1 MEQVKVGMVSLG
13 CPKNQCDAEL
23 MMAKIRKAGYT
34 LVPEAGLA
42 DVVIINTCGFIQS
55 AKEEAIEEIMEAISR
70 KNDGINKKI
79 IITGCLAQ
87 RYTEQMEE
95 EFPEV
100 DAVLGLGYNSLIV
113 QTIGEV
119 LRGNRIIEKTELGK
133 FPMEGERLQSTL
145 PHYAYL
151 RIADGCDNRCSY
163 CAIPNIRG
171 SFRSRKMEKII
182 EEAKSLAERDV
193 MELVVVAQDTT
204 RYGLDLYG
212 RLALPELLD
221 ELCRIDGIK
230 WIRLLYCYPDRIT
243 DELISCIK
251 RQRKILPYL
260 DVPIQHCNKDILK
273 AMNRTGDRH
282 SLWDLF
288 AKLRTEIPDLIL
300 RTTLITGFPGET
312 EDQFVEL
319 AEFVNSVKFE
329 HLGCFAYSAE
339 EGTPAAE
346 MENQI
351 PDAEKDHR
359 AEIITEQQ
367 EVRFADFCS
376 EQVGKVFE
384 TVVEG
389 YDRYFEMYFGRNY
402 MYAPEIDGMVYFTG
416 KGLKVGQFVHVKITD
431 SVDNNLIGEVVKKK
445 PAYLQYSAQ

>member
-1 MEQVKVGMVSLG
+1 MEQIKVGMVSLG

-23 MMAKIRKAGYT
+23 MMAKIRSAGYT
-34 LVPEAGLA
+34 LVSEAGLA
-42 DVVIINTCGFIQS
+42 DVVVINTCGFIQS
-55 AKEEAIEEIMEAISR
+55 AKEEAIEEIMEAINR

-79 IITGCLAQ
+79 IVTGCLAQ
-87 RYTEQMEE
+87 RYTDQMEE
-95 EFPEV
+95 EFPEI
-100 DAVLGLGYNSLIV
+100 DGVLGLGCNGDIV
-113 QTIGEV
+113 QAIEAVMQGE
-119 LRGNRIIEKTELGK
+119 RIIKGSA
-133 FPMEGERLQSTL
+133 PDAHDMEGDRLLSTM

-163 CAIPNIRG
+163 CAIPYIRG
-171 SFRSRKMEKII
+171 SFRSRTMENII
-182 EEAKSLAERDV
+182 EEAKSLAERGV
-193 MELVVVAQDTT
+193 KELIVIAQDTT
-204 RYGLDLYG
+204 RYGLDLYK

-221 ELCRIDGIK
+221 KLCEIEGIK

-243 DELISCIK
+243 EELIRCIK
-251 RQRKILPYL
+251 RQDKILPYL
-260 DVPIQHCNKDILK
+260 DVPIQHCDADILK

-288 AKLRTEIPDLIL
+288 AKLRSEIPDLIL

-319 AEFVNSVKFE
+319 AEFVNSIKFE

-351 PDAEKDHR
+351 PDAEKEHR
-359 AEIITEQQ
+359 CEIITEQQ

-416 KGLKVGQFVHVKITD
+416 KNLKAGQFVNVKITD
-431 SVDNNLIGEVVKKK
+431 SVDNNLIGESV
-445 PAYLQYSAQ
+445 Q

>member
-1 MEQVKVGMVSLG
+1 MEIKVGMVSLG

-23 MMAKIRKAGYT
+23 MMDRIHKAGYK

-42 DVVIINTCGFIQS
+42 DVVVINTCGFIQS
-55 AKEEAIEEIMEAISR
+55 AKEEAIEEIMEAINR

-79 IITGCLAQ
+79 IVTGCLAQ
-87 RYTEQMEE
+87 RYAEQMDQ
-95 EFPEV
+95 EFPEI
-100 DAVLGLGYNSLIV
+100 DGVLGLGCNGDIV
-113 QTIGEV
+113 KAIEEV
-119 LRGNRIIEKTELGK
+119 MQDKRIIKGSKLGEHD
-133 FPMEGERLQSTL
+133 MEGDRLLSTL

-163 CAIPNIRG
+163 CAIPYIRG
-171 SFRSRKMEKII
+171 SFRSRKMENII

-193 MELVVVAQDTT
+193 KELILVAQDTT

-221 ELCRIDGIK
+221 KICGIEGIK
-230 WIRLLYCYPDRIT
+230 WIRLLYCYPERIT
-243 DELISCIK
+243 DELIACIK
-251 RQRKILPYL
+251 RQDKVLHYL
-260 DVPIQHCNKDILK
+260 DVPIQHCNSDILK
-273 AMNRTGDRH
+273 AMNRSGDRH

-300 RTTLITGFPGET
+300 RTTLIAGFPGET

-351 PDAEKDHR
+351 PDAEKEHR
-359 AEIITEQQ
+359 TEIITEQQ

-376 EQVGKVFE
+376 EQVGKTFE

-416 KGLKVGQFVHVKITD
+416 KGLQVGQFVNVKITD
-431 SVDNNLIGEVVKKK
+431 SVDNNLIGELV
-445 PAYLQYSAQ
+445 Q

>member
-1 MEQVKVGMVSLG
+1 MEQIKVAMVSLG

-23 MMAKIRKAGYT
+23 MMSKIRKAGYA

-42 DVVIINTCGFIQS
+42 DVVVINTCGFIQS
-55 AKEEAIEEIMEAISR
+55 AKEEAIEEIMEAVSR

-79 IITGCLAQ
+79 IVTGCLAQ
-87 RYTEQMEE
+87 RYTEQMDE

-100 DAVLGLGYNSLIV
+100 DAVLGLGYNGCIV
-113 QTIGEV
+113 QAIGEV
-119 LRGNRIIEKTELGK
+119 LRDNRFIEKTEVGK
-133 FPMEGERLQSTL
+133 HNMEGERLLSTL

-163 CAIPNIRG
+163 CAIPYIRG
-171 SFRSRKMEKII
+171 GFRSRPMENIVK
-182 EEAKSLAERDV
+182 EAESLAERGV
-193 MELVVVAQDTT
+193 KELIVVAQDTT

-221 ELCRIDGIK
+221 KLCGIYDIK
-230 WIRLLYCYPDRIT
+230 WIRLLYCYPERIT
-243 DELISCIK
+243 DELIQCMK
-251 RQRKILPYL
+251 RQKKILPYL
-260 DVPIQHCNKDILK
+260 DVPIQHCNADILK

-288 AKLRTEIPDLIL
+288 ARLRSEIPGLIL

-319 AEFVNSVKFE
+319 AEFVNSVRFE
-329 HLGCFAYSAE
+329 HMGCFAYSAE

-359 AEIITEQQ
+359 AEILTEQQ
-367 EVRFADFCS
+367 EVRFADFC
-376 EQVGKVFE
+376 EQQTGRVFE

-416 KGLKVGQFVHVKITD
+416 KNLKVGQFVKVKITD
-431 SVDNNLIGEVVKKK
+431 SVDNNLIGELVKK
-445 PAYLQYSAQ
+445 

>member
-1 MEQVKVGMVSLG
+1 MEQIKVGMVSLG

-23 MMAKIRKAGYT
+23 MMDKIRKAGYK

-42 DVVIINTCGFIQS
+42 DVVVINTCGFIQS
-55 AKEEAIEEIMEAISR
+55 AKEEAIEEIMEAINR

-79 IITGCLAQ
+79 IVTGCLAQ
-87 RYTEQMEE
+87 RYTEQMDE
-95 EFPEV
+95 EFPEI
-100 DAVLGLGYNSLIV
+100 DGVLGLGCNGDIV
-113 QTIGEV
+113 QAIEEV
-119 LRGNRIIEKTELGK
+119 MQDKRIIKGSELGEHD
-133 FPMEGERLQSTL
+133 MEGDRLLSTL

-163 CAIPNIRG
+163 CAIPYIRG
-171 SFRSRKMEKII
+171 SFRSRTMENIV
-182 EEAKSLAERDV
+182 EEAKSLADRGV
-193 MELVVVAQDTT
+193 KELILIAQDTT
-204 RYGLDLYG
+204 RYGLDLYK

-221 ELCRIDGIK
+221 KICGIEGIK
-230 WIRLLYCYPDRIT
+230 WIRLLYCYPERIT
-243 DELISCIK
+243 DELIDCIK
-251 RQRKILPYL
+251 RQDKILPYL
-260 DVPIQHCNKDILK
+260 DVPIQHCNADILK
-273 AMNRTGDRH
+273 AMNRSGDRH

-288 AKLRTEIPDLIL
+288 AKLRTEIPSLIL

-319 AEFVNSVKFE
+319 AEFVNSIKFE

-351 PDAEKDHR
+351 PDAEKEHR
-359 AEIITEQQ
+359 CEIITEQQ
-367 EVRFADFCS
+367 EVRFADFCT
-376 EQVGKVFE
+376 EQEGKVFE

-416 KGLKVGQFVHVKITD
+416 KGLTVGQFVNVKITD
-431 SVDNNLIGEVVKKK
+431 SVDNNLIGELV
-445 PAYLQYSAQ
+445 Q

>member
-1 MEQVKVGMVSLG
+1 MEQIKVAMVSLG

-23 MMAKIRKAGYT
+23 MMEKIRKAGYR

-42 DVVIINTCGFIQS
+42 DVVVINTCGFIQS
-55 AKEEAIEEIMEAISR
+55 AKEEAIEEIMEAVNR

-79 IITGCLAQ
+79 IVTGCLAQ
-87 RYTEQMEE
+87 RYTEQMDE

-100 DAVLGLGYNSLIV
+100 DAVLGLGYNGCIV
-113 QTIGEV
+113 QAIGEV
-119 LRGNRIIEKTELGK
+119 LRGNRFIEKTDVGK
-133 FPMEGERLQSTL
+133 YNMEGERLLSTL

-163 CAIPNIRG
+163 CAIPYIRG
-171 SFRSRKMEKII
+171 GFRSRPMESIVK
-182 EEAKSLAERDV
+182 EAESLAERGV
-193 MELVVVAQDTT
+193 KELIVIAQDTT

-212 RLALPELLD
+212 KLALPELLD
-221 ELCRIDGIK
+221 KICGIYDIK
-230 WIRLLYCYPDRIT
+230 WVRLLYCYPERIT
-243 DELISCIK
+243 DELIQCMK
-251 RQRKILPYL
+251 RHKKILPYL

-273 AMNRTGDRH
+273 AMNRSGDRH

-288 AKLRTEIPDLIL
+288 AKLRTEIPGLIL

-319 AEFVNSVKFE
+319 AEFVNSIKFE

-346 MENQI
+346 MDNQI
-351 PDAEKDHR
+351 PDAEKEHR
-359 AEIITEQQ
+359 CEIITEQQ
-367 EVRFADFCS
+367 EVRFADFCD
-376 EQVGKVFE
+376 EQMGKVFE

-402 MYAPEIDGMVYFTG
+402 MFAPEIDGMVYFTG
-416 KGLKVGQFVHVKITD
+416 KGLQVGQFVKVKITD
-431 SVDNNLIGEVVKKK
+431 SVDNNLIGELVK
-445 PAYLQYSAQ
+445 

>member
-1 MEQVKVGMVSLG
+1 MEQIKVAMVSLG

-23 MMAKIRKAGYT
+23 MMEKIRKAGYK
-34 LVPEAGLA
+34 LVSEAGLA
-42 DVVIINTCGFIQS
+42 DVVVINTCGFVQS
-55 AKEEAIEEIMEAISR
+55 AKEEAIEEIMEAINR

-79 IITGCLAQ
+79 IVTGCLAQ
-87 RYTEQMEE
+87 RYPEQMDE

-100 DAVLGLGYNSLIV
+100 DAVLGLGYNGCIV
-113 QTIGEV
+113 QAIGEV
-119 LRGNRIIEKTELGK
+119 LRGNRFVEKTDVGK
-133 FPMEGERLQSTL
+133 YNMEGERLLSTL

-163 CAIPNIRG
+163 CAIPYIRG
-171 SFRSRKMEKII
+171 GFRSRPMENII
-182 EEAKSLAERDV
+182 KEAESLAERGV
-193 MELVVVAQDTT
+193 KELIVVAQDTT

-212 RLALPELLD
+212 KLALPELL
-221 ELCRIDGIK
+221 EKLCGIYDIK
-230 WIRLLYCYPDRIT
+230 WIRLLYCYPERIT
-243 DELISCIK
+243 DELIQCIK
-251 RQRKILPYL
+251 RHKKILPYL
-260 DVPIQHCNKDILK
+260 DVPIQHCNSDILK
-273 AMNRTGDRH
+273 AMNRSGDRH

-288 AKLRTEIPDLIL
+288 AKLRTEIPNLIL

-319 AEFVNSVKFE
+319 AEFVNSIKFE

-339 EGTPAAE
+339 DGTPAAE

-351 PDAEKDHR
+351 PDAEKEHR
-359 AEIITEQQ
+359 CEIITEQQ
-367 EVRFADFCS
+367 EVRFSDFCD

-416 KGLKVGQFVHVKITD
+416 KGLQTGQFVKVKITD
-431 SVDNNLIGEVVKKK
+431 SVDNNLIGEMVK
-445 PAYLQYSAQ
+445 